1 MEQAHSLKTE
11 VPILKSSSVGKQVS
25 YEVDLTFVSYYYFCS
40 DFMFV

>member
-25 YEVDLTFVSYYYFCS
+25 CEVDLTFVSYYYFRY

>member
-11 VPILKSSSVGKQVS
+11 VPILKSSSVGKQVC
-25 YEVDLTFVSYYYFCS
+25 EVDLTFVSYYYFRY